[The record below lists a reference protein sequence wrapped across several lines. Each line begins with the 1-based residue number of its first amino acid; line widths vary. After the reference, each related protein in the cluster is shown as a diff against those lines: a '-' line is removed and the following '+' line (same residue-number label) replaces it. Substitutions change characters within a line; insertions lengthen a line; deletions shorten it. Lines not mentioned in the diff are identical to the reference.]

1 MGSVPVTIRV
11 LAVLAAGAFAGGLAT
26 AAEPA
31 ESLQIGMIQ
40 GMFRDVQPA
49 MVQAMSKPLRDMIR
63 KQTGLTGEVE
73 ICPDAN
79 ALADKMKAKRLH
91 LGVYHGFEFA
101 WLRKANPDLVPLVI
115 TIPPARKLQ
124 ACVVVQRDSKATS
137 VADLKDETVL
147 VPRGSKA
154 HCFLYLDSLR
164 AGLPAT
170 TAKPQAKSTLTS
182 EEALDAVINGDSAAA
197 LLDASAILGYKNL
210 QPGAFQH
217 LRVLAE
223 SPTFPPT
230 VLAYTKGTIS
240 DATVAKVRTLLTE
253 ANQNAAGRPL
263 LMMWNVK
270 GFEEIPA
277 DYEEHLTRIAK
288 EFPEPKP
295 APAGVARTVGLT
307 KPE

>member
-1 MGSVPVTIRV
+1 MTIRV
-11 LAVLAAGAFAGGLAT
+11 LTALLAGLVVGEAAR
-26 AAEPA
+26 AAEPVAA
-31 ESLQIGMIQ
+31 ESIQIGMLQ
-40 GMFRDVQPA
+40 GMFRDAQPA
-49 MVQAMSKPLRDMIR
+49 MVQALSKPLRDMIR
-63 KQTGLTGEVE
+63 RQTGLTGEVE
-73 ICPDAN
+73 ICADA
-79 ALADKMKAKRLH
+79 ATLAEKMTAKRLH

-101 WLRKANPDLVPLVI
+101 WVRAANPDLIPLVI

-124 ACVVVQRDSKATS
+124 ACVVVHRDCKATG
-137 VADLKDETVL
+137 VADLKDEVVL
-147 VPRGSKA
+147 VPRGPKA
-154 HCFLYLDSLR
+154 HCLLYLASVR

-197 LLDASAILGYKNL
+197 LLDVSAILGYKNL

-217 LRVLAE
+217 LRILAE

-230 VLAYTKGTIS
+230 VLAYTKGTLS
-240 DATVAKVRTLLTE
+240 DATVAKVRTLRTG
-253 ANQNAAGRPL
+253 ASQNAAGKPL

-277 DYEEHLTRIAK
+277 DYEECLTRIAK
-288 EFPEPKP
+288 EFPAPKS
-295 APAGVARTVGLT
+295 ADGGARTVGRT

>member
-1 MGSVPVTIRV
+1 MTIRV
-11 LAVLAAGAFAGGLAT
+11 LAALAVGVWARGVAP

-31 ESLQIGMIQ
+31 ESIQIGMLQ

-49 MVQAMSKPLRDMIR
+49 MVQAMSKPLRDLIR
-63 KQTGLTGEVE
+63 RQTGLTGEVE
-73 ICPDAN
+73 ICADAA
-79 ALADKMKAKRLH
+79 ALAEKMTAKRLH

-101 WLRKANPDLVPLVI
+101 WLRQAHPDLVPLVI

-124 ACVVVQRDSKATS
+124 ACVVVHKDSKAAG

-147 VPRGSKA
+147 VPRGTKA
-154 HCFLYLDSLR
+154 HCFLYLESLR

-182 EEALDAVINGDSAAA
+182 EEALDAVINGDSAAV

-230 VLAYTKGTIS
+230 VLAYTKGTLS
-240 DATVAKVRTLLTE
+240 DATILKVQTLLTG
-253 ANQNAAGRPL
+253 ANQTAAGKPL
-263 LMMWNVK
+263 LMMWNVN
-270 GFEEIPA
+270 GFEAIPA
-277 DYEEHLTRIAK
+277 DYEDHLTRIAK
-288 EFPEPKP
+288 EFPAPKLAATP
-295 APAGVARTVGLT
+295 GVARTVGLT

>member
-1 MGSVPVTIRV
+1 MTIRV
-11 LAVLAAGAFAGGLAT
+11 LTVLAAALACGGTAA

-31 ESLQIGMIQ
+31 ESIQIGMLQ

-49 MVQAMSKPLRDMIR
+49 VVQAMSKPLRDLIR

-73 ICPDAN
+73 ICTDAN
-79 ALADKMKAKRLH
+79 ALAEKMTAKRLH

-101 WLRKANPDLVPLVI
+101 WLRQANPDLVPLVI

-124 ACVVVQRDSKATS
+124 ACLVVRNDSKATA

-147 VPRGSKA
+147 VPRGTKA
-154 HCFLYLDSLR
+154 HCFLYLESVR

-217 LRVLAE
+217 LRVLCE

-230 VLAYTKGTIS
+230 VLAYTKGTLS
-240 DATVAKVRTLLTE
+240 DATVQKVQKLLTG

-263 LMMWNVK
+263 LMMWNVN
-270 GFEEIPA
+270 GFETIPA
-277 DYEEHLTRIAK
+277 DYEDHLTRIAK
-288 EFPEPKP
+288 EFPAPKV
-295 APAGVARTVGLT
+295 AADGVIRTVGRT

>member
-11 LAVLAAGAFAGGLAT
+11 LAVMTAVLGGGFAG

-124 ACVVVQRDSKATS
+124 ACVVVHKDCKA
-137 VADLKDETVL
+137 A
-147 VPRGSKA
+147 R
-154 HCFLYLDSLR
+154 
-164 AGLPAT
+164 
-170 TAKPQAKSTLTS
+170 
-182 EEALDAVINGDSAAA
+182 N
-197 LLDASAILGYKNL
+197 
-210 QPGAFQH
+210 
-217 LRVLAE
+217 
-223 SPTFPPT
+223 
-230 VLAYTKGTIS
+230 TKY
-240 DATVAKVRTLLTE
+240 
-253 ANQNAAGRPL
+253 
-263 LMMWNVK
+263 W
-270 GFEEIPA
+270 
-277 DYEEHLTRIAK
+277 
-288 EFPEPKP
+288 
-295 APAGVARTVGLT
+295 
-307 KPE
+307 